1 MPSSRALPQSDPV
14 LQVNIAQLNRTD
26 GEPLLHH
33 IHFSVREG
41 ERLVIIG
48 PNGSGKTSL
57 LRAMCRELSSPPQA
71 IQLNGACLAT
81 FSRQQLATCI
91 AVMAQN
97 DMPDLRLS
105 VEEYV
110 ALGRIPHLRACPAGV
125 NQRIVH
131 ESIDETGLSALKT
144 RPLAALSGGE
154 RQRAALARV
163 LAQKPLLI
171 LLDEPANHLDPLA
184 RQQLLALIKNKG
196 ITAIAV
202 LHDLSLIDTF
212 ADRVLILSQG
222 EQIVCDHPSR
232 ALTSRYLQPVF
243 GLNSFTV
250 KHPASGKRLRIFEV
264 PDCA

>member
-1 MPSSRALPQSDPV
+1 MRR
-14 LQVNIAQLNRTD
+14 LQ
-26 GEPLLHH
+26 PLLHH

-110 ALGRIPHLRACPAGV
+110 ALGRIPHLGACPAGV
-125 NQRIVH
+125 NQRIIH

-144 RPLAALSGGE
+144 RPLAALSGE
-154 RQRAALARV
+154 S
-163 LAQKPLLI
+163 
-171 LLDEPANHLDPLA
+171 DN
-184 RQQLLALIKNKG
+184 
-196 ITAIAV
+196 V
-202 LHDLSLIDTF
+202 LHW
-212 ADRVLILSQG
+212 
-222 EQIVCDHPSR
+222 R
-232 ALTSRYLQPVF
+232 ACWRKSRY
-243 GLNSFTV
+243 
-250 KHPASGKRLRIFEV
+250 
-264 PDCA
+264 